1 MVFDKRGVLALNV
14 RKAKAYTMTRPFPSL
29 NALKAFEAAARHL
42 SFTKAAAEL
51 NVTPAAI
58 SHQVKALEEL
68 LGFRLFR
75 RLTRALRLTDAGQA
89 ALPML
94 SQGFDTLTRG
104 VEQMRAH
111 SETGVL
117 TISVSPSFGALWLV
131 PRLEHFRSRHPDIEI
146 RIDGTDRLVDLAGE
160 DADVAVRYGPGGY
173 NGVRIDYLFSQV
185 NTPVCSPTL
194 LSGGQPLLQPDDLCH
209 HTLLHIDWK
218 DAEASWRMWLLAA
231 GLHDIDP
238 TRGPRFTQEN
248 MAVQGALD
256 GHGVALVGDMLVAD
270 HLAAG
275 RLVRPFDPSLS
286 TPLNFS
292 YYLLSAKGNS
302 ERPKIAAFRDWLL
315 EEASASSPEACDN
328 P

>member
-1 MVFDKRGVLALNV
+1 MA
-14 RKAKAYTMTRPFPSL
+14 RPLPPL
-29 NALKAFEAAARHL
+29 NALRAFESAGRHL

-68 LGFRLFR
+68 LEVPLFR

-89 ALPML
+89 ALPTL
-94 SQGFDTLTRG
+94 SQGFDKLAQG

-111 SETGVL
+111 CESGVL
-117 TISVSPSFGALWLV
+117 TISVSPSFGAMWLV

-146 RIDGTDRLVDLAGE
+146 RIDGTDRLVDLARD

-173 NGVRIDYLFSQV
+173 NGVRLDCLFSQV
-185 NTPVCSPTL
+185 NTPVCSPAL
-194 LSGGQPLLQPDDLCH
+194 LSGEHPLGQPDDLRH
-209 HTLLHIDWK
+209 HTLLHVDWK

-238 TRGPRFTQEN
+238 TRGPRFTMEN
-248 MAVQGALD
+248 MAVQAALD
-256 GHGVALVGDMLVAD
+256 GHGVALIGDILVAD
-270 HLAAG
+270 DLAAG

-286 TPLNFS
+286 TPLTFS
-292 YYLLSAKGNS
+292 YYLLSAKDS
-302 ERPKIAAFRDWLL
+302 AEQPKVEAFRDWLL
-315 EEASASSPEACDN
+315 EEARASRPEA
-328 P
+328 

>member
-1 MVFDKRGVLALNV
+1 MA
-14 RKAKAYTMTRPFPSL
+14 RPLPPL
-29 NALKAFEAAARHL
+29 NALRAFESAGRHL

-68 LGFRLFR
+68 LEVPLFR

-89 ALPML
+89 ALPTL
-94 SQGFDTLTRG
+94 SQGFDKLAQG
-104 VEQMRAH
+104 VAQMRAH
-111 SETGVL
+111 CESGVL
-117 TISVSPSFGALWLV
+117 TISVSPSFGAMWLV

-146 RIDGTDRLVDLAGE
+146 RIDGTDRLVDLARD

-173 NGVRIDYLFSQV
+173 NGVRVDYLFSQV
-185 NTPVCSPTL
+185 NTPVCSPAL
-194 LSGGQPLLQPDDLCH
+194 LNGEHPLNQPDDLRH
-209 HTLLHIDWK
+209 HTLLHVDWK

-238 TRGPRFTQEN
+238 TRGPRFTMEN
-248 MAVQGALD
+248 MAVQAALD
-256 GHGVALVGDMLVAD
+256 GHGVALIGDILVAD
-270 HLAAG
+270 DLAAG

-286 TPLNFS
+286 TPLKFS
-292 YYLLSAKGNS
+292 FYLLSAKDS
-302 ERPKIAAFRDWLL
+302 AEQPKVAAFRDWLL
-315 EEASASSPEACDN
+315 EEARALRPEACEE

>member
-1 MVFDKRGVLALNV
+1 MA
-14 RKAKAYTMTRPFPSL
+14 RPLPPL
-29 NALKAFEAAARHL
+29 NALRAFESAGRHL

-68 LGFRLFR
+68 LEVPLFR

-89 ALPML
+89 ALPTIR
-94 SQGFDTLTRG
+94 QGFDKLAQG

-111 SETGVL
+111 CESGVL
-117 TISVSPSFGALWLV
+117 TISVSPSFGAMWLV

-146 RIDGTDRLVDLAGE
+146 RIDGTDRLVDLARD

-173 NGVRIDYLFSQV
+173 NGVRLDCLFSQV
-185 NTPVCSPTL
+185 NTPVCSPAL
-194 LSGGQPLLQPDDLCH
+194 LSGEHPLGQPDDLRH
-209 HTLLHIDWK
+209 HTLLHVDWK

-238 TRGPRFTQEN
+238 TRGPRFTMEN
-248 MAVQGALD
+248 MAVQAALD
-256 GHGVALVGDMLVAD
+256 GHGVALIGDILVAD
-270 HLAAG
+270 DLAAG

-286 TPLNFS
+286 TPLTFS
-292 YYLLSAKGNS
+292 YYLLSAKDS
-302 ERPKIAAFRDWLL
+302 AEQPKVAAFRDWLL
-315 EEASASSPEACDN
+315 EEARASRPEACEE